1 MKVHVIK
8 SPKFT
13 EIHLCHTKIIGGT
26 DSKSASSV
34 GSGLM
39 TTTPTTRGTGSC
51 SCLTFTD
58 GADNVI
64 SGTPTRQQDVKKQ
77 TNPNG
82 GDELEQWIK
91 TNR

>member
-1 MKVHVIK
+1 MKLHVIK
-8 SPKFT
+8 SPQFT
-13 EIHLCHTKIIGGT
+13 EIYLRHTKIIGGT

-39 TTTPTTRGTGSC
+39 TNTPTSRGTDSC

-58 GADNVI
+58 GAGTGI
-64 SGTPTRQQDVKKQ
+64 AGTPTRQQDVKER

-82 GDELEQWIK
+82 GDEFEQWIK